1 MDFKRNFGFEIHL
14 KIYDFVTLENVWNS
28 INVNIFLELIVKM
41 FDFRWNSENESNAF
55 NINKTLTTFKHINQI
70 C

>member
-41 FDFRWNSENESNAF
+41 FDFRWNSENESNVLY
-55 NINKTLTTFKHINQI
+55 INKTLTTFKHINQI

>member
-41 FDFRWNSENESNAF
+41 FDFRWNSENESNVF
-55 NINKTLTTFKHINQI
+55 YINKTLTTFKYINQI

>member
-14 KIYDFVTLENVWNS
+14 KIYDFVTLEYVWNS

-41 FDFRWNSENESNAF
+41 FDFRWNSENESNVF
-55 NINKTLTTFKHINQI
+55 YINKTLTTFKHINQI

>member
-1 MDFKRNFGFEIHL
+1 MDFKRNFDFEIHL

-28 INVNIFLELIVKM
+28 INVNIFLKLIVKM
-41 FDFRWNSENESNAF
+41 FDFRWNSENESNVF
-55 NINKTLTTFKHINQI
+55 YINKTLTTFKHINHI

>member
-1 MDFKRNFGFEIHL
+1 MDFKRNFDFEIHL

-28 INVNIFLELIVKM
+28 INVNIFLKLIVKM
-41 FDFRWNSENESNAF
+41 FDFRWNSENESNVF
-55 NINKTLTTFKHINQI
+55 YINKILTTFKHINHI

>member
-41 FDFRWNSENESNAF
+41 FDFRWNSENESNVF
-55 NINKTLTTFKHINQI
+55 YINKTLTTFKQINQI